1 MVSDMQTKVAGHAPR
16 HAPYVRRRRTVHP
29 QGRLRFATGIVL
41 MIALATAAFGVE
53 GYMRS
58 SVSQQRVA
66 ALQAQLA
73 SLQQR
78 VGADEVAAASQQRH
92 TRTEVAR
99 ASTVQRLIQHVNWQ
113 LQSVPTEAQLAG
125 LRNDVA
131 PYAACVPQ
139 LQNEI
144 RGLRL
149 SWTIDA
155 KKPSEDSFKLFS
167 TAPASASC
175 S

>member
-1 MVSDMQTKVAGHAPR
+1 METKVARPVAR
-16 HAPYVRRRRTVHP
+16 HAPHVRRRRTVHP

-58 SVSQQRVA
+58 SRSQQRVA
-66 ALQAQLA
+66 TLQAEIA

-78 VGADEVAAASQQRH
+78 VGTDERSAADQQRH
-92 TRTEVAR
+92 TRTVAAQ
-99 ASTVQRLIQHVNWQ
+99 ASGVRRLIQRVNWQ
-113 LQSVPTEAQLAG
+113 LQSVPTEAHQISS
-125 LRNDVA
+125 
-131 PYAACVPQ
+131 YAACVPQ

-144 RGLRL
+144 EGLRL
-149 SWTIDA
+149 SWRIDA
-155 KKPSEDSFKLFS
+155 AKPATDSFKLFS

-175 S
+175 R

>member
-1 MVSDMQTKVAGHAPR
+1 METKIARPVARRASH
-16 HAPYVRRRRTVHP
+16 VRRRRTVHP

-58 SVSQQRVA
+58 SRSQHHVA
-66 ALQAQLA
+66 ALQAELA

-78 VGADEVAAASQQRH
+78 VGADEQAVAGERHH
-92 TRTEVAR
+92 TRTVVVQ
-99 ASTVQRLIQHVNWQ
+99 ASAVRRLVQRVKWQ

-125 LRNDVA
+125 LRSEVA
-131 PYAACVPQ
+131 SYAACVPQ

-144 RGLRL
+144 EGLRL
-149 SWTIDA
+149 SWRIDA
-155 KKPSEDSFKLFS
+155 AKPSTDSFKLFS

-175 S
+175 H